1 MQQSGDAGQAQRAHW
16 MSVLAKVAR
25 DDIGQYT
32 DVAALP
38 EKCVWLR
45 RPETG
50 LVMVRGRAGG
60 TGAQFNLGEMAVTRC
75 ALRLSDGTVGMA
87 YVRGRDL
94 LHAERAA
101 AIDALLLQ
109 AARAGALEKA
119 LSTWIAPLEKL
130 IAQRRARKNAESA
143 SSKVDFFTV
152 VRGENER

>member
-1 MQQSGDAGQAQRAHW
+1 
-16 MSVLAKVAR
+16 
-25 DDIGQYT
+25 
-32 DVAALP
+32 
-38 EKCVWLR
+38 
-45 RPETG
+45 
-50 LVMVRGRAGG
+50 
-60 TGAQFNLGEMAVTRC
+60 
-75 ALRLSDGTVGMA
+75 
-87 YVRGRDL
+87 L

-130 IAQRRARKNAESA
+130 IAQRRARKSADSA